1 MNICSKYL
9 VLEYPFALTF
19 EDMAINGT
27 KWKMGKY
34 AKNMLMGDI

>member
-1 MNICSKYL
+1 MNMYSKYL
-9 VLEYPFALTF
+9 VLEYPLTLVF

-27 KWKMGKY
+27 KWKTGKY